1 MANRVR
7 VAVEARRLADWQIQ
21 HIGRELRIA
30 RIASGKRL
38 VDVGRLAG
46 ISAAQVSRIERGRL
60 RSVRFMQL
68 AMIGAAVGLKVVV
81 SAWPLI
87 RRALDKPQLELFD
100 RFLARVHPSWR
111 WETEVP
117 MPRAGDLR
125 AADARGRIPG
135 CAVMVELISRFSDFQ
150 AQTRSALLKKRDL
163 GADRLLLVVYGT
175 TTNRRALREAGSALR
190 AQFPLDTRRVL
201 LAMGEGLDPGAD
213 GIVLL

>member
-1 MANRVR
+1 M
-7 VAVEARRLADWQIQ
+7 EARRLADWQIQ

-38 VDVGRLAG
+38 IDVARLAG

-68 AMIGAAVGLKVVV
+68 ALIGAAVGLKVVV
-81 SAWPLI
+81 SAWPLV
-87 RRALDKPQLELFD
+87 RRVLDKPQLELFD
-100 RFLARVHPSWR
+100 RFLARVHPSWQ

-117 MPRAGDLR
+117 MPLAGDLR

-135 CAVMVELISRFSDFQ
+135 CAVMVELIARFSDFQ
-150 AQTRSALLKKRDL
+150 AQSRSALLKKRDL
-163 GADRLLLVVYGT
+163 GADRLLLVIYGT
-175 TTNRRALREAGSALR
+175 TTNRQALREAGAAVR

-201 LAMGEGLDPGAD
+201 LPMAEGRDPGAD